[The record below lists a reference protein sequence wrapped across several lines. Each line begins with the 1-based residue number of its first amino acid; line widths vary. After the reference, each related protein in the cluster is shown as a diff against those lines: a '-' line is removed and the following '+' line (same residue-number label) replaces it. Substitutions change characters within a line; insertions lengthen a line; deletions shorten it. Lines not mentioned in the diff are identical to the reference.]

1 MPQGVEDC
9 RQALG
14 AAAAL
19 QSHKGLDQTTAEPHC
34 AHKWLNSVLL
44 NVGSWPVANLRRQGL
59 ITVEN
64 PLC

>member
-44 NVGSWPVANLRRQGL
+44 NVGSWPMAVIPR
-59 ITVEN
+59 I
-64 PLC
+64 